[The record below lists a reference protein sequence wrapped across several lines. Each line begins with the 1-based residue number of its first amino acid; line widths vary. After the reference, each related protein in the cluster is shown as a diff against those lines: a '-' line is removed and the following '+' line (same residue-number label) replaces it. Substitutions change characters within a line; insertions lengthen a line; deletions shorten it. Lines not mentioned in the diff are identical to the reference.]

1 MFFSVIITTYNRR
14 NLVYEAIQSVIEQ
27 TFKDFEIII
36 VDDGSNDGTYQYIY
50 DLIRDESRIK
60 YYYKSNGGTA
70 SAKNFGI
77 MQAKGE
83 YITFLDSDDRYL
95 PNHLHDRYE
104 IIKSTHADCLYGG
117 ALFPL
122 DRQVPDMYDINHN
135 ISLEECIIGGTIVIR
150 TNLLHQIGGFDIVNY
165 AEDSLL
171 FEKIVCTGCKIIEV
185 KDRTYLY
192 NTNLDDS
199 ITSTIR
205 THYD

>member
-1 MFFSVIITTYNRR
+1 MFFSIIITTYNRR
-14 NLVYEAIQSVIEQ
+14 KLVYEAIQSVIKQ
-27 TFKDFEIII
+27 TFKDYEIII
-36 VDDGSNDGTYQYIY
+36 VDDGSTDGTFQYIY

-60 YYYKSNGGTA
+60 YYFKSNGGTA

-77 MQAKGE
+77 VQSKGE

-104 IIKSTHADCLYGG
+104 IIKSTNADCLYGG

-122 DRQVPDMYDINHN
+122 YSQVPDMHDISHT
-135 ISLEECIIGGTIVIR
+135 ISLEECIIGGTMVIR
-150 TNLLHQIGGFDIVNY
+150 TNLLLEIGGFDNVNY

-171 FEKIVCTGCKIIEV
+171 FEKIVRTGCKIIQV

-192 NTNLDDS
+192 NTNIKDS
-199 ITSTIR
+199 ITSNIR
-205 THYD
+205 TKHD